1 MRPLSP
7 ILLQK
12 INEAYQTIANNAN
25 PKAGV
30 IVSRP
35 KDTVTDS
42 NYWTVETIREMDGLG
57 DISIAPRRF
66 KTNGKPNR
74 LYGIHVHN
82 GEVKTLVREYPD
94 KLKQGWVEQFNVGVG
109 SAVAMA
115 FNGHW
120 ERYRKMWRL
129 ITDESPF
136 ISWVDN
142 NNDLWTQ
149 HWDNELTKLK
159 LASDVTKVR
168 MIRAWKNTAVHYLDQ
183 GIVAAY
189 IKTNGKVY
197 YRNYCVQEDYSETW
211 EFEKELTGFTGV
223 AVNVNLFITHDYRM
237 GFVIEDNLGQ
247 IHWMVTHRNWGGMAS
262 PAENLIAGIKDITF
276 EVIPIK
282 YHDMTASDEN
292 ISATLNDIKFYVC
305 PADISPSI
313 VNIERLNFEDKKTI
327 QVIFN
332 YNLECNL
339 DGLKSSLTLT
349 NISLQPFT
357 IDTISENNN
366 VLTVKTL
373 EEMPFAQDVILSY
386 SSVEPYILSFR
397 ISDTCLYSYDG
408 NINLTI
414 DGVPPIGYVNENLT
428 TSITDVIFDV
438 KRVYYKDTYSSENI
452 NTSISDISF
461 VVTKVGS
468 NPL

>member
-12 INEAYQTIANNAN
+12 INEAYQTIGNNAN
-25 PKAGV
+25 PKASV

-57 DISIAPRRF
+57 GISIAPRRF

-120 ERYRKMWRL
+120 ERYRQTWRL

-136 ISWVDN
+136 IAWVDN

-149 HWDNELTKLK
+149 HWNNELTKLK

-197 YRNYCVQEDYSETW
+197 YRNYCTQEDYSEAW

-262 PAENLIAGIKDITF
+262 PAENLVTSIADIMFEVTPIGYHDMFEVENIDTNITDIWFNVAIPIYPVLLSITNDDQWTIRLQFSHQIDYDLSTVKTAFSVKDSTNVAFNVLSTSAGADNSELVLNMTNFNGAAGNLFVTYNRNIIQLDCLNQGSRFVIEGFTSEFTPELVPIEGFVEENISTNITDITF
-276 EVIPIK
+276 DVK
-282 YHDMTASDEN
+282 QVYYTDTYSNEN
-292 ISATLNDIKFYVC
+292 I
-305 PADISPSI
+305 
-313 VNIERLNFEDKKTI
+313 E
-327 QVIFN
+327 
-332 YNLECNL
+332 
-339 DGLKSSLTLT
+339 
-349 NISLQPFT
+349 
-357 IDTISENNN
+357 
-366 VLTVKTL
+366 
-373 EEMPFAQDVILSY
+373 
-386 SSVEPYILSFR
+386 
-397 ISDTCLYSYDG
+397 
-408 NINLTI
+408 
-414 DGVPPIGYVNENLT
+414 
-428 TSITDVIFDV
+428 TSIT
-438 KRVYYKDTYSSENI
+438 
-452 NTSISDISF
+452 DISF